1 MKVRTRLLIFG
12 AVLPVVGTLCGVLVA
27 GQLFHRSLL
36 RSMDR
41 GLAELAAVE
50 SVTLFDGPGGYPHL
64 PPVTPTPNAHELPLP
79 AGVVAVYGLQGR
91 PLIKVPP
98 DIQVPAGVGDRPPG
112 QPLSSH
118 ALDGKPTRELTVVV
132 SAHDGK
138 RFPLWVARPLAE
150 VDATTADFYR
160 VSLSVCAAMAA
171 ILFAIQVWQAR
182 RLSARIA
189 AVTQQLPRLREGD
202 FQTRLPPDPTGDE
215 VAELRDALEEA
226 TRQLEAARDR
236 QERLIANAAH
246 EIQTPL
252 ACMRTLTDLAL
263 FKDRTP
269 AELRQALAETRAE
282 IDRLS
287 GLARDLLELTA
298 AEQVGLE
305 DQEIDLLPVIRAS
318 AESFRREAGRR
329 GLELRQE
336 PAGGGPSVIVRGSGS
351 ALRRALDNLVANA
364 LKFSPAGGQVRV
376 TLERDGAVPARVR
389 VLVTDEG
396 PGVPPDERAKIFEPF
411 YRTRRAG
418 GGTGLGLP
426 IAREVARQHGG
437 DIVLL
442 PSERGARFA
451 LELPALAR
459 AATPGARDDAAS

>member
-1 MKVRTRLLIFG
+1 MKVRTRLLAFG
-12 AVLPVVGTLCGVLVA
+12 AVLPVVGTLAGVLVA
-27 GQLFHRSLL
+27 GELFHLSLL
-36 RSMDR
+36 RAMDR

-79 AGVVAVYGLQGR
+79 AGVVAVYGLHGR

-98 DIQVPAGVGDRPPG
+98 DIEVPASVADRLPG

-150 VDATTADFYR
+150 VDATTASFFQ
-160 VSLSVCAAMAA
+160 VSLSVCAGMAVV
-171 ILFAIQVWQAR
+171 LFAIQVWQAR
-182 RLSARIA
+182 RLSARIG

-202 FQTRLPPDPTGDE
+202 FETQLPPDPTGDE
-215 VAELRDALEEA
+215 VAALRDALEEA
-226 TRQLEAARDR
+226 TLQLRGARDR
-236 QERLIANAAH
+236 QERLIGNAAH

-252 ACMRTLTDLAL
+252 ACMRTLVDLAL
-263 FKDRTP
+263 IKDRTP
-269 AELRQALAETRAE
+269 TELRQALSEARAE
-282 IDRLS
+282 IDRLAA
-287 GLARDLLELTA
+287 LARDLLELAA
-298 AEQVGLE
+298 AEQVKLDE
-305 DQEIDLLPVIRAS
+305 QEIDLLPVLRAS
-318 AESFRREAGRR
+318 AESFRPEAGRR

-336 PAGGGPSVIVRGSGS
+336 PAGEGPGVIVRGSGS

-364 LKFSPAGGQVRV
+364 LKFSPEGGLVRL
-376 TLERDGAVPARVR
+376 TLEREGPTPGRVR

-396 PGVPPDERAKIFEPF
+396 PGVPVEDRAKIFEPF

-451 LELPALAR
+451 LELPALAG
-459 AATPGARDDAAS
+459 AAPAARRD